1 MRSIVLMPLKKNV
14 PEPRPEWL
22 LTRCPKCGAECWTD
36 KDRDSVAEMMGALL
50 LCTECALKAR

>member
-1 MRSIVLMPLKKNV
+1 MSNIVLMPLKKNV
-14 PEPRPEWL
+14 PEPRPEWS

-36 KDRDSVAEMMGALL
+36 DDRVSVAVMMGAVP